1 MPIINK
7 ERWMFV
13 PNWLCQKLGCYVQ
26 SKFNPNKQAGVLYFH
41 RVLTEPD
48 PFYPDDITT
57 AELKSL
63 LLCLKAMFDIVP
75 VDQID
80 TLPLKESRPKLAITL
95 DDGYRDNLTN
105 GLPVFEE
112 LDVPVTI
119 FIATAGIEEGILWQ
133 DRVVEVLRKADASTL
148 TKWSGT
154 VLASTA
160 ARVELGGHLLRD
172 WKYATVE
179 KRDANVASLMKQA
192 GLCEGDMPRLML
204 TKGEIVE
211 LASHPLVSIGA
222 HTHNHA
228 ILTSV
233 TAPEASIEIKQSIKI
248 LSEITKREIAIF
260 CYPNG
265 ALGKDYLPEHADI
278 VSASG
283 CVMSFNTMDGGVP
296 VGVDKLNIS
305 RFLPYRKNPILR
317 SLAAMKIAG
326 ELA

>member
-1 MPIINK
+1 
-7 ERWMFV
+7 MFV

-41 RVLTEPD
+41 RVLTESD
-48 PFYPDDITT
+48 PFYPDDITA
-57 AELKSL
+57 AELRSL

-75 VDQID
+75 IEEID
-80 TLPLKESRPKLAITL
+80 TLPLKQSRPKLAITL

-133 DRVVEVLRKADASTL
+133 DRVLEVLKTADASSL
-148 TKWSGT
+148 TKWSGN
-154 VLASTA
+154 VLASTEA
-160 ARVELGGHLLRD
+160 KVELGAHLQRD
-172 WKYATVE
+172 WKYATVK

-192 GLCEGDMPRLML
+192 GLREDDMPRLML
-204 TKGEIVE
+204 TKDDIIE

-233 TAPEASIEIKQSIKI
+233 TAIDAEIEIRQSIEV
-248 LSEITKREIAIF
+248 LSGITKRKITLF

-265 ALGKDYLPEHADI
+265 ALGKDYLPEHADV
-278 VSASG
+278 VSALG
-283 CVMSFNTMDGGVP
+283 CAMSFNTMDGGVP

-305 RFLPYRKNPILR
+305 RFLPYRKNPLLR

-326 ELA
+326 ELV